1 MMAHLT
7 DINAG
12 RFCWVDLAATDA
24 ERAKAFYGRLF
35 GWAFREQSA
44 NGGRFTYMRLSG
56 LKIGQES
63 AIVVTVPAG
72 SAGKLTTQ
80 VVRKDP
86 LVAPIAKGQN
96 VGSLYQLRRD
106 QLNQG
111 VASHWTPY
119 IHVHDVADAARRAVC
134 FDGKVIVRPF
144 EVSGV
149 ARIALIQD
157 SVGAHVGL
165 WEPIDANVQEVVCG

>member
-7 DINAG
+7 EITAG

-24 ERAKAFYGRLF
+24 ERAKAFYGQLF
-35 GWAFREQSA
+35 GWAFREQPA
-44 NGGRFTYMRLSG
+44 NGGSFTYVQLSG
-56 LKIGQES
+56 
-63 AIVVTVPAG
+63 
-72 SAGKLTTQ
+72 
-80 VVRKDP
+80 
-86 LVAPIAKGQN
+86 QN
-96 VGSLYQLRRD
+96 IGSLYQLRRD
-106 QLNQG
+106 QLDQG

-119 IHVHDVADAARRAVC
+119 IHVEDVADAARRAAC

-157 SVGAHVGL
+157 SVGARVGL
-165 WEPIDANVQEVVCG
+165 WEPINSNVQEVVRG

>member
-1 MMAHLT
+1 MAHLVDT
-7 DINAG
+7 NAG

-24 ERAKAFYGRLF
+24 ARAKAFYRKLF
-35 GWAFREQSA
+35 GWTSREQPA
-44 NGGRFTYMRLSG
+44 NGGRFTYMQLS
-56 LKIGQES
+56 
-63 AIVVTVPAG
+63 
-72 SAGKLTTQ
+72 
-80 VVRKDP
+80 
-86 LVAPIAKGQN
+86 GQN

-106 QLNQG
+106 HLDQG
-111 VASHWTPY
+111 VPSHWTPY
-119 IHVHDVADAARRAVC
+119 IRVNDVGDTVRRAAS

-165 WEPIDANVQEVVCG
+165 WEPIEANVHEVVHGKNCEVRT

>member
-44 NGGRFTYMRLSG
+44 NGGRFTYMRLS
-56 LKIGQES
+56 
-63 AIVVTVPAG
+63 
-72 SAGKLTTQ
+72 
-80 VVRKDP
+80 
-86 LVAPIAKGQN
+86 GQN

>member
-1 MMAHLT
+1 MMANLT

-24 ERAKAFYGRLF
+24 ERAKAFYGQLF
-35 GWAFREQSA
+35 GWAFREQPA
-44 NGGRFTYMRLSG
+44 NGGRFTYVQLS
-56 LKIGQES
+56 
-63 AIVVTVPAG
+63 
-72 SAGKLTTQ
+72 
-80 VVRKDP
+80 
-86 LVAPIAKGQN
+86 GQN
-96 VGSLYQLRRD
+96 VGSLYQLRRN
-106 QLNQG
+106 QLNLG

-119 IHVHDVADAARRAVC
+119 IHVDDVADAAGRAAC

-157 SVGAHVGL
+157 SVGAHFGL
-165 WEPIDANVQEVVCG
+165 WEPIEANAQEVVRG